1 MSYHAAYAARRS
13 VSQSVDPDAGSVL
26 DEKPHTSRHRSHAP
40 SPFISAQALEQHAA
54 QQKLL
59 RLRNAPRH
67 EREPAPSVE
76 PPRSEL
82 EAELE
87 AKLHKAEEH
96 LREER
101 DAAVLAE
108 LFGEYGSDAGGE
120 GAWDEFQGR
129 MAPPPVP
136 LHKTRPHL
144 DSPPVREATADLEG
158 TAEWPPVAGPSG
170 LHSRRNVGQGV
181 ARGASDSE
189 EDMGRSER
197 GQSARSETY
206 APSERS
212 SRISLFSAASSDE
225 DSDAS
230 GAAFDEED
238 ERDRRSGRGGPR
250 EGRTLCSRGRGK
262 GVRRRPKRSKDRSKR
277 RVSLWMNPFR
287 CWRLLVVDLCAPL
300 LRSHRLSRGHGPPGS
315 GIHATVRQSATL
327 ECARRADQE
336 SAPERE
342 GRPRPGS

>member
-13 VSQSVDPDAGSVL
+13 ISQSVDPDAESVRE
-26 DEKPHTSRHRSHAP
+26 EKPYVSRQRSHAP
-40 SPFISAQALEQHAA
+40 SPFISRRAVEQHAA

-59 RLRNAPRH
+59 HLRNAPRH

-76 PPRSEL
+76 PPRT
-82 EAELE
+82 ELE
-87 AKLHKAEEH
+87 AKLDKAEEH

-108 LFGEYGSDAGGE
+108 LFGEYGSDAGGDDE
-120 GAWDEFQGR
+120 DGAWDEFQGR

-144 DSPPVREATADLEG
+144 DSPLARESTADVEG
-158 TAEWPPVAGPSG
+158 AAEWPPVAGPSG
-170 LHSRRNVGQGV
+170 LHSRNGVGLGV

-189 EDMGRSER
+189 DDLDRSER

-212 SRISLFSAASSDE
+212 NRISLFSAASSDE

-230 GAAFDEED
+230 GAAFDDEEEE
-238 ERDRRSGRGGPR
+238 ERGRRSGRGRAPR
-250 EGRTLCSRGRGK
+250 GSNALQP
-262 GVRRRPKRSKDRSKR
+262 RPRKR
-277 RVSLWMNPFR
+277 RKKTAKEIQRQVEAQGEFLSNS
-287 CWRLLVVDLCAPL
+287 LLVLAPAC
-300 LRSHRLSRGHGPPGS
+300 R
-315 GIHATVRQSATL
+315 
-327 ECARRADQE
+327 
-336 SAPERE
+336 
-342 GRPRPGS
+342 

>member
-67 EREPAPSVE
+67 ERGPAPSVE

-238 ERDRRSGRGGPR
+238 ERDRRSGRGRAPR
-250 EGRTLCSRGRGK
+250 GSNALQP
-262 GVRRRPKRSKDRSKR
+262 RPRKR
-277 RVSLWMNPFR
+277 RKKTAKEIQRQVEAQGESLDESFPV
-287 CWRLLVVDLCAPL
+287 LA
-300 LRSHRLSRGHGPPGS
+300 PPG
-315 GIHATVRQSATL
+315 R
-327 ECARRADQE
+327 
-336 SAPERE
+336 
-342 GRPRPGS
+342 